1 MNLTNLFNFKFLK
14 ENMKRSKAI
23 MLLCVFL
30 IPVINVISFLM
41 RFVNSSY
48 ATPDIFELSTLSIV
62 GLYIV
67 PIILSITLFSFVYKR
82 KSSDFVMS
90 FPVTRKQIFLSNTLG
105 GIILIIVMN
114 LVNAIFA
121 LIASLL
127 LSNVFIDYKM
137 VFDMFL
143 FWSISYIFVFV
154 CTNIAVC
161 LSSNKITT
169 VVVTLLI
176 LFLIP
181 FMHTFISYDGFR
193 EDANPIIA
201 TQCDNEI
208 CKPAKYE
215 CGGTTCEV
223 NRKKDIYMYT
233 GYTEVNNTNYTVP
246 YSLVAGFLFNVDDNY
261 KINNSLL
268 KMAFLSILY
277 IFIGLILFGRKKF
290 EVVETS
296 FKSDNVHLFVRSL
309 TTVPI
314 LCIYYILLINSSINI
329 GDLFTILF
337 LFVLLMTY
345 LIIYDLLTR
354 KKITN
359 IFKTLAS
366 IIVVGIIV
374 IFVGELTKN
383 GETILDVNDIDTMTF
398 TDYDNGYT
406 YDRKIIN
413 YVISKHIDNTYVEN
427 MYDNLDIMINAG
439 KKSYKFQISVT
450 EEEYNYIKDLL
461 NKDKTYLKTIKKVNG
476 NDVFAISI
484 GNDITFVKKNSKLYN
499 KLIES
504 YKKNYNKINEF
515 TDNDYLFNVDFYS
528 YDNYEVKKS
537 HFNIYDDKEL
547 MNDII
552 LYYNS
557 EVKEAFNDPEIEIDY
572 YYIGNGDSEEYYS
585 SYNYEYENIDKFII
599 DNIDEKADI
608 SNPYMYIKFNTYDIS
623 YNRGSYVFFTNKI
636 SELKN
641 IISEYGKLYDDSKD
655 MVM

>member
-1 MNLTNLFNFKFLK
+1 
-14 ENMKRSKAI
+14 
-23 MLLCVFL
+23 
-30 IPVINVISFLM
+30 
-41 RFVNSSY
+41 
-48 ATPDIFELSTLSIV
+48 
-62 GLYIV
+62 
-67 PIILSITLFSFVYKR
+67 
-82 KSSDFVMS
+82 
-90 FPVTRKQIFLSNTLG
+90 
-105 GIILIIVMN
+105 
-114 LVNAIFA
+114 
-121 LIASLL
+121 
-127 LSNVFIDYKM
+127 
-137 VFDMFL
+137 
-143 FWSISYIFVFV
+143 
-154 CTNIAVC
+154 
-161 LSSNKITT
+161 
-169 VVVTLLI
+169 
-176 LFLIP
+176 
-181 FMHTFISYDGFR
+181 
-193 EDANPIIA
+193 
-201 TQCDNEI
+201 
-208 CKPAKYE
+208 
-215 CGGTTCEV
+215 
-223 NRKKDIYMYT
+223 
-233 GYTEVNNTNYTVP
+233 
-246 YSLVAGFLFNVDDNY
+246 
-261 KINNSLL
+261 
-268 KMAFLSILY
+268 MAFLSIVY

-314 LCIYYILLINSSINI
+314 LCIYYILLINYSISI

-383 GETILDVNDIDTMTF
+383 GETILDVNDIDTMAF

-427 MYDNLDIMINAG
+427 MYDNLDIMINVG

-499 KLIES
+499 KLVES

-515 TDNDYLFNVDFYS
+515 TGNDYLFNVDFYS

-537 HFNIYDDKEL
+537 HFNIYYDKEL

-608 SNPYMYIKFNTYDIS
+608 SNPYMYIKFNIYDIS
-623 YNRGSYVFFTNKI
+623 YNRSSYVFFTNKI